1 MTDYLHNS
9 DEVCTAHLQGLSSL
23 QHTLPLP
30 GHLHNHPTIMWP
42 LQAQILTNIAC
53 KVKICS
59 AWDAWEAVFYSH
71 IRDNV

>member
-9 DEVCTAHLQGLSSL
+9 DEVCTAHLHDLSSL
-23 QHTLPLP
+23 QHTLPLYMAVP

-53 KVKICS
+53 KVKNM
-59 AWDAWEAVFYSH
+59 FGL
-71 IRDNV
+71 